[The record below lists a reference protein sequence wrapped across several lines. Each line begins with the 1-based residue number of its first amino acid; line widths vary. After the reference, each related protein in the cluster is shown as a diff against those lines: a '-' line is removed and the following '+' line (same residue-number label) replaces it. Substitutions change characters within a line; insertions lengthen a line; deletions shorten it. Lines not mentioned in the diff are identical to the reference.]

1 MKTIYQRIAEE
12 LSVPEHKV
20 QAAIA
25 LLDEG
30 ATVPFIARYRKEV
43 TGGLDDIQLRSLE
56 ERLHYLRELDER
68 REVILNNIRTQE
80 KLTPEL
86 EASIKEA
93 ETKTRLEDLYLPYKP
108 KRNSKAKLAK
118 EAGLEPLALALLED
132 QTLVPEEAAANYI
145 NTDKEIDTSEKALEG
160 ARYILMEKF
169 AEQASLLEDLR
180 AYLLA
185 NAKLQSKVAEGKQEK
200 GAKFADYFD
209 SQESLKTIPS
219 HRALAL
225 FRGRKTKILRL
236 SLVVEEDDY
245 FKQKIA
251 AYFNIENND
260 WLLETVDLAWRFKI
274 RTHLEAQLLTQIR
287 EKAEAEAIKVF
298 GSNLHDLLLTA
309 PAGQRATIGLD
320 PGLRTGVKVAV
331 VDKTGKLLDTATIY
345 PNPPKKQ
352 WQQSIDKLVELAR
365 KHQVELISIGNGTG
379 SRETDKLVTELLK
392 AHPDLGLYKL
402 VISEAGASVYSA
414 SKIASHEFPDVDVS
428 LRGAISIAR
437 RLQDPLAELVKIEP
451 KSIGVGQYQHDVNKN
466 QLARALEAV
475 VEDCVNAVGVDL
487 NTASASLLGR
497 VSGLNAGLARNIVEY
512 RDEHGAFPNRESLKQ
527 IPRFG
532 EKSFEQAAGFLR
544 IMNSEN
550 PLDASAVH
558 PETYPV
564 VERIVAQTNKSVKEL
579 IGEVIFLRTVNPKD
593 FVDDTFGIPTVKD
606 IIREL
611 EKPGRDPRPEFKMP
625 HFKEGVE
632 EIKDLEA
639 NMVLEGIIT
648 NVTNF
653 GAFVDIGVH
662 HDGLIH
668 ISALSNTFIKDPRD
682 VVKAGEVVKVK
693 VLEIDLKRQRIGLS
707 MCLEEKS
714 QTAKK
719 VATVAKKPK
728 RKKPVRKN
736 KKKPAT
742 ASKNA
747 AFMTNTQQPSD
758 FVGIMADA
766 FLNARRD

>member
-1 MKTIYQRIAEE
+1 MKTISQRIAEQ

-20 QAAIA
+20 QAAI
-25 LLDEG
+25 LLLNEG

-86 EASIKEA
+86 ETSIKDA

-160 ARYILMEKF
+160 ARHILIEKF
-169 AEQASLLEDLR
+169 AEQAALLEDLR
-180 AYLLA
+180 AYLFA
-185 NAKLQSKVAEGKQEK
+185 NAKLTSKVIEGKEEK

-225 FRGRKTKILRL
+225 FRGRKIKILRL
-236 SLVVEEDDY
+236 TLVVENDDY

-251 AYFNIENND
+251 AYFNIENQE

-287 EKAEAEAIKVF
+287 EKAETEAIKVF

-331 VDKTGKLLDTATIY
+331 VDKTGKLVDTATIF

-365 KHQVELISIGNGTG
+365 KHKVELISIGNGTG

-392 AHPDLGLYKL
+392 AHADLGLYKL

-414 SKIASHEFPDVDVS
+414 SKLASHEFPDVDVS

-544 IMNSEN
+544 IMKSEN

-558 PETYPV
+558 PEAYPV
-564 VERIVAQTNKSVKEL
+564 VERIVAQTNKPVKEL
-579 IGEVIFLRTVNPKD
+579 IGEVIFLRTLNPKD

-625 HFKEGVE
+625 HFKEGIE
-632 EIKDLEA
+632 DIKDLEA
-639 NMVLEGIIT
+639 DMVLEGIIT

-668 ISALSNTFIKDPRD
+668 ISALSNSFIKDPRD
-682 VVKAGEVVKVK
+682 VVKAGDVVKVK
-693 VLEIDLKRQRIGLS
+693 ILEIDLKRQRIGLS
-707 MCLEEKS
+707 MYLEEKPRV
-714 QTAKK
+714 AKK
-719 VATVAKKPK
+719 VATAAKKPK
-728 RKKPVRKN
+728 RKKPQRKN
-736 KKKPAT
+736 NKKSV
-742 ASKNA
+742 ASKKAPVISN
-747 AFMTNTQQPSD
+747 NQQPSD